1 MMLCAFTHQYVHDI
15 VLCRCLYEHIPQYLF
30 WLLIFHNVSSG
41 VIKQFMCGH
50 INPRSWSFLTIARG
64 WWGKFKVS
72 CFSRFIV
79 LSSLFNAVNSAAESR
94 SVRIEFMLPYM
105 NSVCLIIAFL
115 MCVINHRLIFF
126 TAKPT

>member
-1 MMLCAFTHQYVHDI
+1 MLCAFTHHYVHY
-15 VLCRCLYEHIPQYLF
+15 VVVCRCLNYHVQEYFVLAAH
-30 WLLIFHNVSSG
+30 FHTVSSG
-41 VIKQFMCGH
+41 GIKLFMCGH
-50 INPRSWSFLTIARG
+50 IKPRSWSFLTIARG
-64 WWGKFKVS
+64 WSGKFKGS